1 VNGERQTGST
11 ELPAAGLPAAELPP
25 ADAESSAAADVARE
39 DQAEREADAALAD
52 FERSAVEDLASIL
65 SSDLAE
71 IEHEDAPSD
80 LEPGGAMIPREAA
93 SASVSPKVTALE
105 GVGREVEME
114 CPGCGLLV
122 SGADPRPTAE
132 WFCPRCD
139 YPLFFMT
146 QPAIPEVD
154 GERRTA
160 RHRLPGVRGRTR
172 TIAGA
177 CWNCGEWNEAGVT
190 ACLRCAA
197 TLPKPLPPQL
207 GPFETVEVPEP
218 ELVEVE
224 VMYWPPIVISVVG
237 GFISGAAFL
246 WGVILLMDRL

>member
-1 VNGERQTGST
+1 MNAESRTGST
-11 ELPAAGLPAAELPP
+11 ELPAAERS
-25 ADAESSAAADVARE
+25 DAADVARE
-39 DQAEREADAALAD
+39 DQADREADAALED
-52 FERSAVEDLASIL
+52 FERSAGEDLASIL
-65 SSDLAE
+65 GTDLAE
-71 IEHEDAPSD
+71 IEHEDEPSD
-80 LEPGGAMIPREAA
+80 LEPGDAMIPREAA
-93 SASVSPKVTALE
+93 SASVSPGIAAVD
-105 GVGREVEME
+105 GSGPEVELE

-122 SGADPRPTAE
+122 AGSDPRPTAE

-160 RHRLPGVRGRTR
+160 RHRLPGARGRTR
-172 TIAGA
+172 TVAGA
-177 CWNCGEWNEAGVT
+177 CWNCGEWNESGVT

-237 GFISGAAFL
+237 GFISGGAFL
-246 WGVILLMDRL
+246 WGVLLLTDRL